1 MRPNPFPIAQTITPA
16 VFGANAARFW
26 SFGEAPQT
34 HNPNDASQYPYAVW
48 QHIVGIPYNSL
59 PCPPNLWQN
68 TIQID
73 IYAKTPQS
81 CVTAAEAT
89 VSAFADAGMIG
100 SVRDWP
106 REPETKLYRYTIEVD
121 LN

>member
-16 VFGANAARFW
+16 VFGSNPIRFW
-26 SFGEAPQT
+26 SFGMSPQPVQQAT
-34 HNPNDASQYPYAVW
+34 DYPYAVW
-48 QHIVGIPYNSL
+48 QHIVGLPYNSL
-59 PCPPNLWQN
+59 GCPPTIAQN

-81 CVTAAEAT
+81 LGAAVDAT
-89 VSAFADAGMIG
+89 FTAFAVAGTVN
-100 SVRDWP
+100 SFNNWP
-106 REPETKLYRYTIEVD
+106 READTNLYRYTLEVD

>member
-1 MRPNPFPIAQTITPA
+1 MRPDPFPIAKTITPA
-16 VFGANAARFW
+16 VFGADAARFW
-26 SFGEAPQT
+26 SFGQAPQP
-34 HNPNDASQYPYAVW
+34 PNNSTGYPYAVW
-48 QHIVGIPYNSL
+48 QHIVGVPFNSL
-59 PCPPNLWQN
+59 KCPPSLWQN

-81 CVTAAEAT
+81 CIAAAEAT
-89 VSAFADAGMIG
+89 VTAFADAGMIG

-106 REPETKLYRYTIEVD
+106 REAETLLYRYTIEVD

>member
-16 VFGANAARFW
+16 VFGTNPVRFW
-26 SFGEAPQT
+26 SFGMSPQPVQSAT
-34 HNPNDASQYPYAVW
+34 DYPYAVW
-48 QHIVGIPYNSL
+48 QHIIGLPYNAMN
-59 PCPPNLWQN
+59 CPPSLAQH

-81 CVTAAEAT
+81 AGAALDAT
-89 VSAFADAGMIG
+89 FAAFADAGTVN
-100 SVRDWP
+100 SVQNWP
-106 REPETKLYRYTIEVD
+106 READTNLYRYTLEVD